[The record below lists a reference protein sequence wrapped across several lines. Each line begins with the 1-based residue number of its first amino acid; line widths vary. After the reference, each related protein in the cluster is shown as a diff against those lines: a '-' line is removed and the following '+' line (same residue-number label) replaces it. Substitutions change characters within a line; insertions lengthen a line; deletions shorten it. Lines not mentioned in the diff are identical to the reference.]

1 MPALLNE
8 SRISI
13 FTFEVTIKI
22 SPCFSIKYMY
32 MMFSAESVY
41 SVKTAVVS
49 DGLEDTFSILLGMAF
64 SIFKASFIFS
74 DVVLYVNPSFK
85 TTRRIGSEEI
95 FMIEASVTL

>member
-1 MPALLNE
+1 MRTIFSLLPNQ
-8 SRISI
+8 
-13 FTFEVTIKI
+13 
-22 SPCFSIKYMY
+22 
-32 MMFSAESVY
+32 
-41 SVKTAVVS
+41 VS

>member
-1 MPALLNE
+1 MSLE
-8 SRISI
+8 SPYLHLKLPLKYLPV
-13 FTFEVTIKI
+13 FY
-22 SPCFSIKYMY
+22 KYMY
-32 MMFSAESVY
+32 MIFSAESVY